1 MSSYDEMQREKQSAN
16 RSNGN
21 NNNNI
26 HQDPYE
32 ARPPDSASF
41 KDRIAHFT
49 WPWFSCTMSTGA
61 VAVVLAQTPNQFD
74 GLKVIGKIF
83 FILDLVLF
91 SLFTVFVALRAFW
104 FPKRFRASLHHPVEG
119 LFFGSYWVSVS
130 LILNATQSYG
140 VPACGPWLP
149 KALLI
154 CFWIYCAVVLIVGIA
169 QYYTFFQAECLK
181 IGDAVPAWIFPIYP
195 LLVVGPM
202 AGTMIPSQ
210 NMRQGLDM
218 WIGAVMLQGLSWTVA
233 LMMYSMYTT
242 RLMTSQLPSPSTR
255 PGMYVSVG
263 PAGYTAAGLISL
275 GTRAPSVLAPNTFN
289 VDDVPD
295 GNTIKLLGIVTG
307 IFLILF
313 AFWFFCI
320 STVGV
325 IAGSRR
331 MSFTLNWWAFVFP
344 NAGLTL
350 AAIQVGSALR
360 SPGINGICSA
370 LTILLVIFWLI
381 TAVAHIRA
389 LLQGKIMWPGKDE
402 DKDMPMD
409 WGKYSA

>member
-1 MSSYDEMQREKQSAN
+1 
-16 RSNGN
+16 
-21 NNNNI
+21 
-26 HQDPYE
+26 
-32 ARPPDSASF
+32 
-41 KDRIAHFT
+41 
-49 WPWFSCTMSTGA
+49 
-61 VAVVLAQTPNQFD
+61 
-74 GLKVIGKIF
+74 
-83 FILDLVLF
+83 
-91 SLFTVFVALRAFW
+91 
-104 FPKRFRASLHHPVEG
+104 VEG

-140 VPACGPWLP
+140 VPACGPWLTR
-149 KALLI
+149 ALLVL
-154 CFWIYCAVVLIVGIA
+154 FWIYCAVVLVVGVA
-169 QYYTFFQAECLK
+169 QYYVLFQEERLK
-181 IGDAVPAWIFPIYP
+181 ITDAVPAWIFPIYP

-210 NMRQGLDM
+210 GQRDGLNM
-218 WIGAVMLQGLSWTVA
+218 WIGAVMLQGLAWTVA
-233 LMMYSMYTT
+233 LMMYSMYTQ
-242 RLMTSQLPSPSTR
+242 RLMTSTLPSPSTR

-275 GTRAPSVLAPNTFN
+275 GLRAPSVVPVNAFN
-289 VDDVPD
+289 NDGVPD
-295 GNTIKLLGIVTG
+295 GDTIKLLGIVG
-307 IFLILF
+307 GLFIIIF

-320 STVGV
+320 STIAV

-350 AAIQVGSALR
+350 AAIQVGNALK

-381 TAVAHIRA
+381 TAVAHVRA
-389 LLQGKIMWPGKDE
+389 LLKGKIMWPGKDE
-402 DKDMPMD
+402 DKDMPLG